1 MPSVNVQFHMLPD
14 ELIQFVKEV
23 SSRYQLEVELERFYP
38 KALQTVPVDGD
49 LTEEIEKLG
58 QLDRIW
64 LLCKTPKSKKAER
77 FMLNVGRRRGNR
89 LAQAQL
95 GAGTNKAK
103 AFEVLKKVAAE
114 LKRRTKAGIWLVT
127 ENGNVG
133 YVKSARISEGATTAA
148 RAGQIDLVS
157 PAFTQSYRVDPPES
171 ENS

>member
-1 MPSVNVQFHMLPD
+1 MPSVNVQFHMLPE
-14 ELIQFVKEV
+14 ELVQFVRDV

-38 KALQTVPVDGD
+38 KALQAAPVDGD
-49 LTEEIEKLG
+49 LTEEIKKFG

-64 LLCKTPKSKKAER
+64 LVCKTPKSKKAER
-77 FMLNVGRRRGNR
+77 FMLNVGRQRGNR
-89 LAQAQL
+89 LAQAQF

-103 AFEVLKKVAAE
+103 VLEVLKQVVSD
-114 LKRRTKAGIWLVT
+114 LKRSTKAGIWVVN
-127 ENGNVG
+127 EDGSVG
-133 YVKSARISEGATTAA
+133 YSKISRISEGATNAV